1 VYCFLTFADRMSF
14 ANFMNSYKSPA
25 DVPENY
31 RKHPSLSKSFKA
43 DGSYVRPAE
52 DPVTIWAIARRY
64 QGRVAFIMVEAME
77 PGKKFEGAILTSGT
91 NTKIYRRDLEYP
103 CALQEI

>member
-1 VYCFLTFADRMSF
+1 
-14 ANFMNSYKSPA
+14 MNSYKSPA

-91 NTKIYRRDLEYP
+91 NTKTSIAGIWNILVRFRKFRRLKP
-103 CALQEI
+103 